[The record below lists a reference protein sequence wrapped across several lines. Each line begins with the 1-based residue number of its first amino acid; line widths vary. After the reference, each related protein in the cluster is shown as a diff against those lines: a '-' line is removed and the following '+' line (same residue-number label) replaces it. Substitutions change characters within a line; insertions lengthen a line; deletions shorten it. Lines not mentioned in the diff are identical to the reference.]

1 MKKQDQTNILYE
13 LYSRSTKT
21 RTPSGNFGFSIEA
34 LPASVIDVSKKVA
47 MTNNEEEMLDFITV
61 FVLVMCCS
69 SCCCFRENLW
79 DEQIWADIGQCQ
91 AQDFRRHES
100 S

>member
-1 MKKQDQTNILYE
+1 MNDSHMHITLPPVVAVTSPVSGGQK
-13 LYSRSTKT
+13 
-21 RTPSGNFGFSIEA
+21 PSGNFGFSIEA

-79 DEQIWADIGQCQ
+79 DEQI
-91 AQDFRRHES
+91 
-100 S
+100 